1 MGYRNNS
8 VQPQQQEKHIVTVNG
23 VLEGVS
29 LESMSVWCIIVIRA
43 ASYLADHKNQ
53 VPLRSVGHDR
63 ALSAFRASSFAFCA
77 FAIDDLTPDPD
88 ADADPAAPAR
98 FPILALDGGRGA
110 PFAAFIA
117 AIARNVVPLFRGPVL
132 AFAAGAEAAAT
143 RSSETFLMNGLGRF
157 STSLKSYLGS
167 GACASEATSDTAA
180 VFEAPEAG
188 GGAADEDA
196 TVGDDAARFILVR
209 AELEDEPA
217 GSGATTTGR
226 SVADAE
232 LARMEGRR
240 SLVGLTAGAT
250 VNVAL
255 VVLEVLAVD
264 CVGVLSPSEL
274 SLSFSRLHAR
284 GLLSVS

>member
-1 MGYRNNS
+1 M
-8 VQPQQQEKHIVTVNG
+8 
-23 VLEGVS
+23 
-29 LESMSVWCIIVIRA
+29 CIIVIRA

-167 GACASEATSDTAA
+167 GACASEATSDDVA

-188 GGAADEDA
+188 GCACGGAADEDA

-209 AELEDEPA
+209 AELEVGAA
-217 GSGATTTGR
+217 GSGATTGR
-226 SVADAE
+226 STAEAE
-232 LARMEGRR
+232 LARMDGRR
-240 SLVGLTAGAT
+240 SRVGLTAGAT

-255 VVLEVLAVD
+255 VALDVLAVD
-264 CVGVLSPSEL
+264 WVGVLSPSEL